1 MLSGMSSL
9 RIPSAL
15 HEVLG
20 ERQSRLALALIAAA
34 AAVPVLAVAPAL
46 ADVPVWRAV
55 LAALLVADIGAGAI
69 ANLTRGTTDFYAARP
84 RLRWVFI
91 AVHVH
96 LPLVA
101 LLLDLALTP
110 ALIAWAATIVAAT
123 VVNLLV
129 RHPEQRVV
137 AGLLLAVILCGLPL
151 LPDQSPTLLVVSAL
165 FATKVAYAFAVDH
178 RAEARHHDARDTD
191 ASDTETRNTDTS
203 DTDSSTHTEA
213 PA

>member
-1 MLSGMSSL
+1 MFCIMSSVPV
-9 RIPSAL
+9 PSAL

-20 ERQSRLALALIAAA
+20 EQQSRLALVLVAV
-34 AAVPVLAVAPAL
+34 AAVMPVLAVSPAL
-46 ADVPVWRAV
+46 ADVAVWRGI

-91 AVHVH
+91 TVHVH

-110 ALIAWAATIVAAT
+110 ALVAWAATIVAAT

-137 AGLLLAVILCGLPL
+137 AGLLLAGILCGLPL
-151 LPDQSPTLLVVSAL
+151 LPDQSPALLIVSAL
-165 FATKVAYAFAVDH
+165 FATKVAYAFAVDQ
-178 RAEARHHDARDTD
+178 RAEARNHELSHTLPHDTTAPPQTG
-191 ASDTETRNTDTS
+191 
-203 DTDSSTHTEA
+203 A